1 MGLAGLALA
10 EPEATPEAD
19 AAADAWYG
27 YYGHGLGYRRYYGG
41 YYGGWRGYGGWG
53 YGYYG
58 RKREADP
65 AVLATTHSAPA
76 VAPLVHPY
84 GYALGYGYGL
94 HHAPTVGYTVEH
106 KATEHIPG
114 AVTAVAGEPTVVH
127 VGYAGY
133 GGYGLWGR
141 KKREADPAVVAV
153 KHAAPTAVIPPPVP
167 LARGENF
174 LAPAAPHLHTVEHK
188 GTEIIPGA
196 VAAGTTPVAYAAPYG
211 YGYGYGYGL
220 HHPLLVA
227 APAAA
232 EEAAVT
238 DARKKREAD
247 PEAE

>member
-1 MGLAGLALA
+1 MVARSVRLTGR
-10 EPEATPEAD
+10 
-19 AAADAWYG
+19 
-27 YYGHGLGYRRYYGG
+27 GLGYRRYYGG
-41 YYGGWRGYGGWG
+41 YYGGYYGRGYGYG

-58 RKREADP
+58 RKKREADP

-127 VGYAGY
+127 V
-133 GGYGLWGR
+133 
-141 KKREADPAVVAV
+141 
-153 KHAAPTAVIPPPVP
+153 
-167 LARGENF
+167 
-174 LAPAAPHLHTVEHK
+174 
-188 GTEIIPGA
+188 
-196 VAAGTTPVAYAAPYG
+196 AAPYG

-247 PEAE
+247 PEAEAEPAVLYSGYYGHPSAYGYGLGGYYGGYGGYAGRGYYGYGLG

>member
-1 MGLAGLALA
+1 MG
-10 EPEATPEAD
+10 
-19 AAADAWYG
+19 
-27 YYGHGLGYRRYYGG
+27 
-41 YYGGWRGYGGWG
+41 
-53 YGYYG
+53 
-58 RKREADP
+58 
-65 AVLATTHSAPA
+65 
-76 VAPLVHPY
+76 
-84 GYALGYGYGL
+84 GYGYGL
-94 HHAPTVGYTVEH
+94 HQAPTVGYTVEH

-127 VGYAGY
+127 VAGY
-133 GGYGLWGR
+133 GLGYGLWGR

-167 LARGENF
+167 YGLGENF

-247 PEAE
+247 PEAEADPAVLYSGYYGHPYAYGYGGYAGRGYYGYGLGGLGYAYY